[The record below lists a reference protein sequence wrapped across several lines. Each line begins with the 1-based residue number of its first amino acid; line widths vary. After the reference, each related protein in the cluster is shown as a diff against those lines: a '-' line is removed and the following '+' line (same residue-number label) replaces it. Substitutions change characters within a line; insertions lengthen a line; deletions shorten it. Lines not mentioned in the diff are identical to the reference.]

1 MVGFTREARS
11 IRPGGGGAG
20 AGVGA
25 IVVDMSTRIHSN
37 VSGPRPATR
46 STAYGPQGEGRAAP
60 RRLAIAAGGAL
71 LVIAALHL
79 IMMSAHGMWP
89 GWLAGELRIA
99 MPGSAGLG
107 AFWAGIGGF
116 AVPVALLGG
125 MIIRT
130 ARRGQKCSPIF
141 GYGLLA
147 WAGCCCYLLG
157 PSGFLT
163 FLFPAALLIIADL
176 LSRSRR

>member
-1 MVGFTREARS
+1 VL
-11 IRPGGGGAG
+11 
-20 AGVGA
+20 
-25 IVVDMSTRIHSN
+25 
-37 VSGPRPATR
+37 SG
-46 STAYGPQGEGRAAP
+46 
-60 RRLAIAAGGAL
+60 RLAIAGGVAL

-89 GWLAGELRIA
+89 GWLAGGLRGVV
-99 MPGSAGLG
+99 PGDSGLG

-130 ARRGQKCSPIF
+130 ARRRQRCSPLL
-141 GYGLLA
+141 GYGLLC
-147 WAGCCCYLLG
+147 WAAACSYLLG

-163 FLFPAALLIIADL
+163 FVVPAVLLILADRL
-176 LSRSRR
+176 GRGRRRPGVS